1 MKCLAKLAQE
11 KSELLSHNIIDYFF
25 KNHEK
30 SAYCLLFSKNI
41 IIKKFLKN
49 KNNSGQT
56 FLCPQIL
63 REKEKKLYNI
73 SSIRVQI

>member
-11 KSELLSHNIIDYFF
+11 KSGLLSHNIIDYFF

-30 SAYCLLFSKNI
+30 VQIVCYFQKILLFKIFEKQKQLWSN
-41 IIKKFLKN
+41 
-49 KNNSGQT
+49 

-63 REKEKKLYNI
+63 REKEKKLLLC
-73 SSIRVQI
+73 